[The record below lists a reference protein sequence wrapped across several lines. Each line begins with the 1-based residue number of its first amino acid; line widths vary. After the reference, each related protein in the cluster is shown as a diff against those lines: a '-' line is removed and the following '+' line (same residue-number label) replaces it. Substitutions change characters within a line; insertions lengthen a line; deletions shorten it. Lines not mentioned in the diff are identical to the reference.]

1 MKTYLL
7 DTIDRLKRFSQ
18 SLDVKTILCSK
29 AWYVLNEDGDTE
41 NLIFQEDGTVLV
53 SVNGSL
59 KKYTWLYIPQ
69 NQSLSIMHTDSDGTM
84 LKPAYID
91 GKVLAFQKIGTK
103 ECMFLIDDALG
114 EKDKLLT
121 LDSVKKY
128 LIESEQRA
136 IEEEKKLK
144 LLQLVEERNKQLELE
159 EAEKKRIQ
167 ENRIKQEKIEKL
179 HQEINEKQLLLS
191 NDEQEIR
198 RFYDTTYGYWA
209 AFFSVVHDSL
219 EERRDFMYSVGCIAA
234 FVILFASFTM
244 ACWAGFDMDHIL
256 TILAIIF
263 TILDAILVAIGFIFL
278 QEDTYF
284 YLSYKSTFGKG
295 WAENRDKPLKK
306 YNKKIY
312 LEIKP
317 LIFKYR
323 ALQTN
328 VANLT
333 AQIEK
338 LQAELNELEK

>member
-7 DTIDRLKRFSQ
+7 DTIDRFKRFSQ

-41 NLIFQEDGTVLV
+41 NLVFQEDGTVLV

-59 KKYTWLYIPQ
+59 KKYKWLYIPQ
-69 NQSLSIMHTDSDGTM
+69 NQSLSIMHTDTDGTM

-121 LDSVKKY
+121 LDSVKKH

-136 IEEEKKLK
+136 IEEDKKLM
-144 LLQLVEERNKQLELE
+144 LPQIVEERNKQLELE

-167 ENRIKQEKIEKL
+167 ENRIKQEKIENL
-179 HQEINEKQLLLS
+179 HQEINHKQLLLS
-191 NDEQEIR
+191 NDQQEMR
-198 RFYDTTYGYWA
+198 RFTDTTYGYWA
-209 AFFSVVHDSL
+209 IFFSIVYDFHN
-219 EERRDFMYSVGCIAA
+219 ERRDTIISIGSIIA
-234 FVILFASFTM
+234 FIILFVSFSM
-244 ACWAGFDMDHIL
+244 ACWTGFDMDDIL

-284 YLSYKSTFGKG
+284 YLSYKSTYKKCLSK
-295 WAENRDKPLKK
+295 NSDKPLKK
-306 YNKKIY
+306 YNRKIY

-317 LIFKYR
+317 LTQKYIT
-323 ALQTN
+323 LQTN